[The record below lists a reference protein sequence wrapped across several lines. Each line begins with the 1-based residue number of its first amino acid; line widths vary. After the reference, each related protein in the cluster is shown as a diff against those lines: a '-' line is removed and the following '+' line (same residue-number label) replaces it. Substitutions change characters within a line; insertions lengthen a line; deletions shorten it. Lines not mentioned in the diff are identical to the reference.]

1 MRTPASGTT
10 TTVGARLIKISRGT
24 LSQTVNICTEA
35 NQVGTYE
42 VTYRLPRDV
51 DITTTELASLADL
64 QALTRW
70 LVSHGGQPETPG
82 VGPRS
87 RLLPR
92 VPAPAADDDWVAAAT
107 AAADA
112 AVTQVVDSF
121 LAHPYLHRVEHSL
134 HTLLHSLLKEQPNLA
149 AMTALGQLGDQT
161 QLVHKEWPETVPGV
175 EGDDSGPR
183 GLFDIAVLS
192 PTQLAQAS
200 VDQFLDGR
208 IDTAL
213 AIEVGLDYG
222 LKHLSDDAAKLL
234 HSKVPV
240 PYLLHL
246 TRLRVKDLAETEQL
260 LCEAPAPLRTAYVQV
275 DPKTGTRRYKQLSD
289 TAVSTA

>member
-1 MRTPASGTT
+1 MTTPASGTT
-10 TTVGARLIKISRGT
+10 LTIGGRRIKISRGT
-24 LSQTVNICTEA
+24 QSQTVNICTEA

-42 VTYRLPRDV
+42 MTYRLPRDV
-51 DITTTELASLADL
+51 DVTTAELASLADL

-92 VPAPAADDDWVAAAT
+92 VAAPPADDDWLAKAT
-107 AAADA
+107 AAAGA

-134 HTLLHSLLKEQPNLA
+134 HTLLHSLLKAQPHLA
-149 AMTALGQLGDQT
+149 PLTALGPRGDQT

-183 GLFDIAVLS
+183 GLFDIAVLTPS
-192 PTQLAQAS
+192 QLAGAS
-200 VDQFLDGR
+200 VDQFLEGR
-208 IDTAL
+208 VDAPL

-222 LKHLSDDAAKLL
+222 LKHLRDDADKLL

-246 TRLRVKDLAETEQL
+246 TRLRVKDLEETERL

-275 DPKTGTRRYKQLSD
+275 DPRTGVRRYKHLSD
-289 TAVSTA
+289 KTISTG